1 MILNYKKYG
10 ERGEHLIILHGLFGM
25 LDNWH
30 TLATRLGEKFQV
42 WAIDQRNHG
51 KSPHTDDISYPLLA
65 QDLAEFY
72 TQHNIKEAN
81 VIGHSMGG
89 KTAMEFA
96 LRHPDNVS
104 KLIIVDIAPKTYT
117 GEGHYLLIQ
126 ALKGLDLENIKR
138 RNDAD
143 EALIQSIP
151 VESTRQFLLKNL
163 TREGDKYV
171 LKMNLDSLA
180 NHYDKLIGNIEA
192 QGVFNKDTLFI
203 KGGNS
208 EYILDKDKPVIL
220 KIFTKAEFITIPN
233 SGHWVHAEAP
243 VEFYNIVMEFLNND

>member
-1 MILNYKKYG
+1 MILNFKKYG
-10 ERGEHLIILHGLFGM
+10 ETGPHLIILHGLFGM

-30 TLATRLGEKFQV
+30 TLAVKFGEHFQV

-65 QDLAEFY
+65 EDLEEFY
-72 TQHNIKEAN
+72 EQHSIPEA
-81 VIGHSMGG
+81 IILGHSMGG

-96 LRHPDNVS
+96 IGHPEKVS
-104 KLIIVDIAPKTYT
+104 KLIVVDIAPKAYT
-117 GEGHYLLIQ
+117 GKGHDLLIQ
-126 ALKGLDLENIKR
+126 ALQDLELDNIKR

-143 EALIQSIP
+143 EALKQSIP

-171 LKMNLDSLA
+171 LKMNLESLA
-180 NHYDKLIGNIEA
+180 EHYDKLIGNIEA
-192 QGVFNKDTLFI
+192 TGVFNKQTLFI

-208 EYILDKDKPVIL
+208 DYIEDGDKPLILDQFP
-220 KIFTKAEFITIPN
+220 KAEFITIPG

-243 VEFYNIVMEFLNND
+243 LEFYNVVMEFLA